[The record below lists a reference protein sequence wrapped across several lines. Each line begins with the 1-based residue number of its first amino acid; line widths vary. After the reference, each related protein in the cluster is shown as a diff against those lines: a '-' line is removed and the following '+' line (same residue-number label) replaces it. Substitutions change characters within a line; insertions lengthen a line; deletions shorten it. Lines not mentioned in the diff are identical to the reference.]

1 MLFGLRKDPPFDM
14 SYIFTTYFSIY
25 CPKKTRVFNNPTAV
39 RTANEKMIAL
49 HWPEY
54 CPPTLVTH
62 EIERALE
69 WAKEQPDRVVIKPW
83 DGNGGRGVLISHH
96 ADPNFR
102 SMLGALDSN
111 QTEYILVQRY
121 IPEIKDGD
129 KRIILVDGEPVG
141 WMARIP
147 SEQDHRGNMH
157 VGATVASFELSPRD
171 KEICA
176 SLKDYLK
183 SNDLLFVGIDIIGNF
198 LTEINVTSPT
208 NSRD

>member
-1 MLFGLRKDPPFDM
+1 M
-14 SYIFTTYFSIY
+14 
-25 CPKKTRVFNNPTAV
+25 
-39 RTANEKMIAL
+39 
-49 HWPEY
+49 
-54 CPPTLVTH
+54 VTH

-83 DGNGGRGVLISHH
+83 DGNGGRGVLILHH
-96 ADPNFR
+96 ADPNF
-102 SMLGALDSN
+102 SLHVGALTQN

-129 KRIILVDGEPVG
+129 KRIILLTVSLLVG
-141 WMARIP
+141 WLEFP

-171 KEICA
+171 REICA

-183 SNDLLFVGIDIIGNF
+183 SNDLCFCGHRHNW
-198 LTEINVTSPT
+198 
-208 NSRD
+208 